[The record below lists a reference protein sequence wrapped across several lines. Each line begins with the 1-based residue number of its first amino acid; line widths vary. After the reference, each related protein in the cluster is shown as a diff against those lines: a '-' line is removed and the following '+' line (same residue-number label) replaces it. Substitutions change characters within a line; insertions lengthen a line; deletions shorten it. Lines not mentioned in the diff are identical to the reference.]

1 MIATQT
7 KTKNPLHVMS
17 SFLHVIKK
25 ERLGIVKHI
34 VLIATSF
41 LFALPFI
48 WMVITS
54 LKPEDEI
61 FSSEFTIFPKNFAF
75 IENYTAAFTQVDLLL
90 YLYNGFVVVTAI
102 FFFQMLTSIPA
113 AYAVAKLRFKGKKI
127 FFGLVLFS
135 LLIPQFV
142 FAIPVYFQLYLV
154 DSLDTYT
161 SLIYPWTLS
170 VFSIFLIRQFF
181 MGIPD
186 DLMHAARIDGMSELS
201 IAFRVML
208 PTAIPAIIACAI
220 VSVVSHWNDYFWPLI
235 AISNDAL
242 FTPPLGV
249 TFFKDESAGT
259 EYGPLMAAA
268 TVIVAPLV
276 IAFLLSQEKF
286 IKGLS
291 MQAGMK

>member
-1 MIATQT
+1 MTTKRHFQT
-7 KTKNPLHVMS
+7 KKR
-17 SFLHVIKK
+17 I
-25 ERLGIVKHI
+25 LGILTHI
-34 VLIATSF
+34 VLIVTSF

-48 WMVITS
+48 WMVLTS

-61 FSSEFTIFPKNFAF
+61 FSNEFSIFPKNFAF
-75 IENYTAAFTQVDLLL
+75 FENYTAAFTQVDLLL
-90 YLYNGFVVVTAI
+90 YLYNGFLVVIVI

-113 AYAVAKLRFKGKKI
+113 AYAIAKLKFKGKKI
-127 FFGLVLFS
+127 FFALVLFS

-154 DSLDTYT
+154 DSLDTYI

-181 MGIPD
+181 MSIPD
-186 DLMHAARIDGMSELS
+186 DLIYAARIDGMSELS
-201 IAFRVML
+201 IAFKIML
-208 PTAIPAIIACAI
+208 PTATPAIIACAI
-220 VSVVSHWNDYFWPLI
+220 VSVVTHWNDYFWPLI
-235 AISNDAL
+235 AISNDLL

-249 TFFKDESAGT
+249 TFFKDEAAGT

-268 TVIVAPLV
+268 TIIVMPLV
-276 IAFLLSQEKF
+276 LAFLLFQEKF

>member
-1 MIATQT
+1 MIIKRHFQT
-7 KTKNPLHVMS
+7 KKR
-17 SFLHVIKK
+17 I
-25 ERLGIVKHI
+25 LGILTHI
-34 VLIATSF
+34 VLIVTSF

-48 WMVITS
+48 WMVLTS

-61 FSSEFTIFPKNFAF
+61 FSNEFSIFPKNFAF
-75 IENYTAAFTQVDLLL
+75 LENYTAAFTQVDLLL
-90 YLYNGFVVVTAI
+90 YLYNGFLVVIVI

-113 AYAVAKLRFKGKKI
+113 AYAIAKLKFKGKKI
-127 FFGLVLFS
+127 FFALVLFS

-154 DSLDTYT
+154 DSLDTYI

-181 MGIPD
+181 MSIPD
-186 DLMHAARIDGMSELS
+186 DLIYAARIDGMSELS
-201 IAFRVML
+201 IAFKIML
-208 PTAIPAIIACAI
+208 PTATPAIIACAI
-220 VSVVSHWNDYFWPLI
+220 VSVVTHWNDYFWPLI
-235 AISNDAL
+235 AISNDLL

-249 TFFKDESAGT
+249 TFFKDEAAGT

-268 TVIVAPLV
+268 TIIVMPLV
-276 IAFLLSQEKF
+276 LAFLLFQEKF

>member
-1 MIATQT
+1 MTTKRHFQT
-7 KTKNPLHVMS
+7 KKR
-17 SFLHVIKK
+17 I
-25 ERLGIVKHI
+25 LGILTHI
-34 VLIATSF
+34 VLIVTSF

-48 WMVITS
+48 WMVLTS

-61 FSSEFTIFPKNFAF
+61 FSNEFSIFPKNFAF
-75 IENYTAAFTQVDLLL
+75 LENYTAAFTQVDLLL
-90 YLYNGFVVVTAI
+90 YLYNGFLVVIVI

-113 AYAVAKLRFKGKKI
+113 AYAIAKLKFKGKKI
-127 FFGLVLFS
+127 FFALVLFS

-154 DSLDTYT
+154 DSLDTYI

-181 MGIPD
+181 MSIPD
-186 DLMHAARIDGMSELS
+186 DLIYAARIDGMSELS
-201 IAFRVML
+201 IAFKIML
-208 PTAIPAIIACAI
+208 PTATPAIIACAI
-220 VSVVSHWNDYFWPLI
+220 VSVVTHWNDYFWPLI
-235 AISNDAL
+235 AISNDLL

-249 TFFKDESAGT
+249 TFFKDEAAGT

-268 TVIVAPLV
+268 TIIVMPLV
-276 IAFLLSQEKF
+276 LAFLLFQEKF

>member
-1 MIATQT
+1 MIIKRHFQT
-7 KTKNPLHVMS
+7 KKR
-17 SFLHVIKK
+17 I
-25 ERLGIVKHI
+25 LGILTHI
-34 VLIATSF
+34 VLIVTSF

-48 WMVITS
+48 WMVLTS

-61 FSSEFTIFPKNFAF
+61 FGNEFSIFPKNFAF
-75 IENYTAAFTQVDLLL
+75 FENYTAAFTQVDLLL
-90 YLYNGFVVVTAI
+90 YLYNGFLVVIVI

-113 AYAVAKLRFKGKKI
+113 AYAIAKLKFKGKKI
-127 FFGLVLFS
+127 FFALVLFS

-154 DSLDTYT
+154 DSLDTYI

-181 MGIPD
+181 MSIPD
-186 DLMHAARIDGMSELS
+186 DLIYAARIDGMSELS
-201 IAFRVML
+201 IAFKIML
-208 PTAIPAIIACAI
+208 PTATPAIIACAI
-220 VSVVSHWNDYFWPLI
+220 VSVVTHWNDYFWPLI
-235 AISNDAL
+235 AISNDLL

-249 TFFKDESAGT
+249 TFFKDEAAGT

-268 TVIVAPLV
+268 TIIVMPLV
-276 IAFLLSQEKF
+276 LAFLLFQEKF